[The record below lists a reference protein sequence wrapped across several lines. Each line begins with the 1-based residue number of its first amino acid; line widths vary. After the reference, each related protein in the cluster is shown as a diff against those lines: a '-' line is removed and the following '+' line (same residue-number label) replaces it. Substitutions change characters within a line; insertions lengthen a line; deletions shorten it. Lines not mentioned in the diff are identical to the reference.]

1 MKSSLILF
9 LAFLLIIPGV
19 GAQIETFNTALRD
32 SIRFMTVDNSLSPVN
47 DIWGYVAPDGT
58 EYALVGLRDGVSIV
72 SLADPDNIAEVQR
85 ISGQITTWRD
95 MKVYGSHAY
104 VVSDNTS
111 EGMLVI
117 DLTGLPTNV
126 AYEYYNLPYPPT
138 GGQLFRAHNI
148 FIDTTTAIAYLAG
161 SNLNGGGMV
170 LYELSPQGDEPSF
183 LATGPST
190 DAHDVFVN
198 DGRMY
203 ASEIGVGMLSIYDV
217 TDPLNITFVGSDI
230 TPSAFT
236 HNAWTTENRAY
247 VFATDERANA
257 PVSAWDIQ
265 DEANPVLID
274 EFRPERS
281 LELGTIPHNVH
292 VLNDYLAI
300 SYYTDGLEIVDAS
313 VPENMIE
320 VGYFDSWPG
329 ADGGF
334 NGNWGAYPF
343 LPSGLVLMT
352 DRATGLYV
360 VEVDYIRGA
369 RLHGTIT
376 DGVTNEALNNVSIVL
391 SGPDEK
397 STNTDISGGFMT
409 GSAFGGEYLAT
420 ISLAGYDVLEVP
432 VSLEN
437 GVVTMLDTSLL
448 SPSSTGAF
456 IRGDVKVNVYP
467 NPANNYFQVN
477 YSLEN
482 ETNERMKVEILDMLG
497 RSLLTERL
505 PLGTTGNVEIG
516 SELATG
522 QYILRVLVGEQTA
535 YTTKI
540 VKE

>member
-1 MKSSLILF
+1 MITPS
-9 LAFLLIIPGV
+9 V
-19 GAQIETFNTALRD
+19 NAQIETFNTTLRD
-32 SIRFMTVDNSLSPVN
+32 SMRFMTVDNSLSPVN

-72 SLADPDNIAEVQR
+72 NLADPDNIVEVAR
-85 ISGQITTWRD
+85 IAGQVTTWRD
-95 MKVYGSHAY
+95 MKTYGTHAY
-104 VVSDNTS
+104 VVSDNTF

-117 DLTGLPTNV
+117 DLTNLPASV
-126 AYEYYNLPYPPT
+126 EFEYYNLPSPQ
-138 GGQLFRAHNI
+138 GALARAHNI

-161 SNLNGGGMV
+161 SNLNNGGMM
-170 LYELSPQGDEPSF
+170 LYSLNLQGDEPTF
-183 LATGPST
+183 LAAAPGVYS
-190 DAHDVFVN
+190 HDVFVN
-198 DGRMY
+198 NERMY
-203 ASEIGVGMLSIYDV
+203 GSEIYEGTITVYDAS
-217 TDPLNITFVGSDI
+217 DPMDITFVGSGS
-230 TPSAFT
+230 TPSDFT
-236 HNAWTTENRAY
+236 HNAWTTENGEY
-247 VFATDERANA
+247 IFATDERADA
-257 PVSAWDIQ
+257 PVSAWDIK

-281 LELGTIPHNVH
+281 LGQGTIPHNVH

-313 VPENMIE
+313 VPENLIE

-329 ADGGF
+329 PNGGF

-397 STNTDISGGFMT
+397 STNTDVSGGFMT
-409 GSAFGGEYLAT
+409 GSAFGGNYLAT
-420 ISLAGYDVLEVP
+420 ISLADYEILEVP
-432 VSLEN
+432 VTLEN
-437 GVVTMLDTSLL
+437 GVVTILDTSLVA
-448 SPSSTGAF
+448 PSSTEAF
-456 IRGDVKVNVYP
+456 IRGDVKVSVYP
-467 NPANNYFQVN
+467 NPTNNYFQVN

-482 ETNERMKVEILDMLG
+482 ATNELLNVEIMDVLG

-505 PLGTTGNVEIG
+505 PLGQAGNVRIG
-516 SELATG
+516 SELAAG
-522 QYILRVLVGEQTA
+522 QYILRILVGGQTA